1 MGQCE
6 NRHDLHRSEVSSGS
20 LDNEGEVHASEADG
34 SLQSS
39 VESSLGHITGHPSLY
54 RRAKKHRLY
63 ELESVLLGPD
73 VSDFELPVIVNKNAG
88 IWREYL
94 KGLLSAGSPSESFAT
109 SGEQKG
115 SVEALH
121 ASIQSV
127 NSLNKDSYIKCL
139 LVNCAEAISEER
151 FDAAERTMRDLKTV
165 ISMHGE
171 PLERLAAYMFEGL
184 SARLRSSDG
193 GIYVE
198 LKDKERKPVE
208 ILSAVQKLYE
218 ISPCIKFAY
227 MAANGAIAEA
237 FKGESAVHIFDFQIH
252 QGTQW
257 LSLIQALA
265 SRPGGAPHIRIST
278 IDDPTAQSYT
288 QCSMHIVRQRLTEL
302 ANALRVTL
310 EFNVIS
316 TMLCE
321 LDASMIERRPGEVLA
336 INFALKLHRLPDES
350 VHVDNTRD
358 RLLRLAKSLNPKVVT
373 LVEQEANTNTAPFLP
388 RFIETMDYYTAVF
401 ESIDLTLP
409 RDSGDRLIVEDYLA
423 RGIIN
428 VIACEGLQRVERH
441 ELAGKWRS
449 RMLMAGFQPHPLSIY
464 VNNVLKSLLE
474 SHNESYKL
482 REDGLILL
490 FGWRERSL
498 VAASAWH

>member
-1 MGQCE
+1 
-6 NRHDLHRSEVSSGS
+6 
-20 LDNEGEVHASEADG
+20 
-34 SLQSS
+34 
-39 VESSLGHITGHPSLY
+39 
-54 RRAKKHRLY
+54 
-63 ELESVLLGPD
+63 
-73 VSDFELPVIVNKNAG
+73 
-88 IWREYL
+88 
-94 KGLLSAGSPSESFAT
+94 
-109 SGEQKG
+109 
-115 SVEALH
+115 
-121 ASIQSV
+121 
-127 NSLNKDSYIKCL
+127 
-139 LVNCAEAISEER
+139 
-151 FDAAERTMRDLKTV
+151 MRDLKTV